1 MRTTVDCDRL
11 NAILPD
17 IERCAAVME
26 ALSEQLSSPARS
38 YSSLKP
44 VYTQLQSTCSEVRQL
59 GCVLESIASEYT
71 AVESRLCHTTPAGQ
85 TEISTAPF
93 PIQDDAALIFG
104 TYNFSSHFV
113 NDVDFFTVFGYFFS
127 RFDDNMKA
135 VFNSCG
141 NLGEFWDRLTSGTL
155 SENIADEFMNDK
167 DNVKSLLSGVVESM
181 FENKVSS
188 KYKGTELKTLK
199 ALDKLSDV
207 SVSEDMRQ
215 VLDGSY
221 AINKG
226 LTKTSKLAEKVEYL
240 LTDYSDNIEFLNSLR
255 EIAPGSRAL
264 NEIVD
269 DILFDYEHKFTAM
282 VRDEVLDKI
291 EDFSK
296 KNLDSLLGTNFGLVN
311 TAIKGTI
318 GQVPA
323 LDAMD
328 TVVHIAGVKSSAI
341 QTYRTAVDVIKA
353 GGYSEADFKA
363 YVNSFNLCKELTLKE
378 YRSMLKYYGNPYSKE
393 HLYLQSQIST
403 LENMTYKNAAK
414 APSFTQFNASSSG
427 RGYGGM
433 SSSGSGFGGGGGGG
447 RGF

>member
-17 IERCAAVME
+17 IERCVAMME

-93 PIQDDAALIFG
+93 LIQDDAALIFG

-167 DNVKSLLSGVVESM
+167 DNVPI
-181 FENKVSS
+181 
-188 KYKGTELKTLK
+188 

-282 VRDEVLDKI
+282 VRDEVFDKI

-296 KNLDSLLGTNFGLVN
+296 KSLDSLLGTNFGLVN

-341 QTYRTAVDVIKA
+341 QAYKTAVDVIKA

-378 YRSMLKYYGNPYSKE
+378 YRSMLKYYGNPHSKE